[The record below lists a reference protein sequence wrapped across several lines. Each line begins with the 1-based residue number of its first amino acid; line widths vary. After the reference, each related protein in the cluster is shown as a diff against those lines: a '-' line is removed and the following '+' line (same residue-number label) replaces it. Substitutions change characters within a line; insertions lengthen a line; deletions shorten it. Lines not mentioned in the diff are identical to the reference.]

1 MAAVLGDAEPSPAPH
16 VQDGPPHHVRF
27 QCRHLPPNVGL
38 KHVQC
43 GGPGRVDLAL
53 QVFPKAE
60 VTQVQIRAPSWPVQ
74 APDGL
79 PA

>member
-1 MAAVLGDAEPSPAPH
+1 MAALRPSC
-16 VQDGPPHHVRF
+16 QGPPHHVRV
-27 QCRHLPPNVGL
+27 QCRHLPPKVCL
-38 KHVQC
+38 QLVQC
-43 GGPGRVDLAL
+43 GRSGRVDLAL
-53 QVFPKAE
+53 QVSLKAE